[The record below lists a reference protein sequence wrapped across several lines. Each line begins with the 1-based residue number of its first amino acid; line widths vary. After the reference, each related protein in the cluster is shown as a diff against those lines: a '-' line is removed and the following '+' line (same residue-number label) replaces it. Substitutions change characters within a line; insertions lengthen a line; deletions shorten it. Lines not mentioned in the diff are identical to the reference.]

1 LILSFIF
8 EPLFRAFE
16 RDGERL
22 RNQSAFHDCSAF
34 ANILFSFYILFV
46 IFFGHIWINVL
57 SFSSGVQVFFHSP
70 VGFINS
76 FNIVGGNLENSV
88 MQNCQYYAVGVS
100 STVDFVNNR
109 SCNNSFSLFLYSINS
124 NLFYYN
130 SCHFVETKCQ
140 SN

>member
-1 LILSFIF
+1 LSHYLG
-8 EPLFRAFE
+8 PL

-22 RNQSAFHDCSAF
+22 RNQSAFHECSAF

-76 FNIVGGNLENSV
+76 FNIVGGDLENSV
-88 MQNCQYYAVGVS
+88 KQNCQYYAVGVS
-100 STVDFVNNR
+100 STIDFVNNKLYIF
-109 SCNNSFSLFLYSINS
+109 NNQL
-124 NLFYYN
+124 
-130 SCHFVETKCQ
+130 
-140 SN
+140 